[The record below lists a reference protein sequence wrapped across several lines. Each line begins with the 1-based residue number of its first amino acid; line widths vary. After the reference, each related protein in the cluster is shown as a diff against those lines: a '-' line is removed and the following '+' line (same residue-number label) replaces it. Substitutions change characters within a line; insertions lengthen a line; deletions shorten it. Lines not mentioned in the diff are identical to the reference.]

1 MQARRPLV
9 IVPYNPRWPEEFR
22 SIAGELRAVVG
33 DRAERI
39 DHIGSTAVPGLAA
52 KDVIDI
58 QITVASLDAS
68 EPLVHALQGLGF
80 VKSPELAQD
89 HLPHG
94 RSEERR
100 VGKECRSRWWPY
112 HEQKNKKSAV
122 EQAKH
127 RPR

>member
-52 KDVIDI
+52 KGVIDI

-68 EPLVHALQGLGF
+68 EPLVHAFQGLGY

-94 RSEERR
+94 QFLPQEELRKYFLD
-100 VGKECRSRWWPY
+100 GPP
-112 HEQKNKKSAV
+112 AV
-122 EQAKH
+122 
-127 RPR
+127 RPINVHVREDGRLN